1 MDSIARK
8 SRTISD
14 FKVPTVEE
22 IKNARKKR
30 PVAIMLTVYADE
42 SSDEKQNRIFAI
54 GGLIGSQEEW
64 DSVER
69 TWLDRTGGIEFHAT
83 DCEANRG
90 NFRDSPPEK
99 NRALYKDLTNI
110 LAQSPLWGFGNAIDI
125 RGYKDTV
132 PHTLDVA
139 PYFQCFLNVV
149 DRISQLG
156 SVYIPR
162 QKVKFIFH
170 RRFETQYNAF
180 YLYDFLCKS
189 DRVGP
194 PKNMMDEI
202 SSATSATIGIQV
214 ADLFSREVMKD
225 FEWHLDRQAGV
236 IIRRRRLSWETLND
250 TNRFK
255 YMFWFKEDFEH
266 LVQRMSL
273 MKKEKGDQWAAYEKW
288 LLQEGCADNAEN
300 RTRFLFY
307 TESIETK
314 SNKSKVKS

>member
-1 MDSIARK
+1 
-8 SRTISD
+8 
-14 FKVPTVEE
+14 
-22 IKNARKKR
+22 
-30 PVAIMLTVYADE
+30 MLTVYADE
-42 SSDEKQNRIFAI
+42 SSDGKQKRIFAI
-54 GGLIGSQEEW
+54 GGLIGTQEEW
-64 DSVER
+64 DSVEC
-69 TWLDRTGGIEFHAT
+69 TWLDRTGGIQFHAT
-83 DCEANRG
+83 DCEANRAAFK
-90 NFRDSPPEK
+90 NNSPEE
-99 NRALYKDLTNI
+99 NRALYKDLTKI

-125 RGYKDTV
+125 QAYKATV

-156 SVYIPR
+156 SVYIPQ
-162 QKVKFIFH
+162 QKVKFVFH

-225 FEWHLDRQAGV
+225 FEWHLDWQAGV
-236 IIRRRRLSWETLND
+236 ITRRRRLSWETLND

-255 YMFWFKEDFEH
+255 FMFWFREDFEH
-266 LVQRMSL
+266 LAERMSQIEQ
-273 MKKEKGDQWAAYEKW
+273 EKGDQWARYERW

-307 TESIETK
+307 TESLEKTPRK
-314 SNKSKVKS
+314 